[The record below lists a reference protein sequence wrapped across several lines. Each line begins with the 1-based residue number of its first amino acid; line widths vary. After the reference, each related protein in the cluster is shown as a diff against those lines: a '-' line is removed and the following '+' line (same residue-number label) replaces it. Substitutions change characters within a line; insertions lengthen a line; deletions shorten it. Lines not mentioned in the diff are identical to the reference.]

1 MHVTTKDKKNR
12 PAALM
17 AKGVWFNKNTIVE
30 LAKTSFR
37 GFKTT
42 ALAQR
47 DVDKQR
53 QFGQNQRNT
62 KLRDRRKLVSTVTYL
77 HLGVR

>member
-1 MHVTTKDKKNR
+1 
-12 PAALM
+12 M
-17 AKGVWFNKNTIVE
+17 AKGVWFNKNTIIE

-47 DVDKQR
+47 DEEKQR
-53 QFGQNQRNT
+53 KFKQNQQNT
-62 KLRDRRKLVSTVTYL
+62 KKRDRRKLVRISACS
-77 HLGVR
+77 GNQDSG